1 MAEDAF
7 GMTRRLDAPSLEPS
21 CHGLIS
27 HSIRQQGP
35 TDVGMNMRQH
45 SSRVVIHELYREQ
58 EAASDTHVGH
68 CI

>member
-1 MAEDAF
+1 
-7 GMTRRLDAPSLEPS
+7 MTRRLDDPSLEPS

-27 HSIRQQGP
+27 HSIRQHGS
-35 TDVGMNMRQH
+35 TDDGMNVAQH
-45 SSRVVIHELYREQ
+45 SGRVVIHRLYREQ